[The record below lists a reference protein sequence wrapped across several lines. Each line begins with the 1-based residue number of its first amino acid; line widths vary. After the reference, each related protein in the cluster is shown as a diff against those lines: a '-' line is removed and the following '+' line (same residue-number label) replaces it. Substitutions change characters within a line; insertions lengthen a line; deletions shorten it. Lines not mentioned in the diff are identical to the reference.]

1 MLFFFLMEGSI
12 CSLKLKYDEYLEK
25 ICRYLLDDIYTNMT
39 RVKILYG
46 EIACIYIKA
55 HVMVM

>member
-1 MLFFFLMEGSI
+1 MEGSI

-25 ICRYLLDDIYTNMT
+25 IYRYLLDDIYTNMT
-39 RVKILYG
+39 RVRILYG

-55 HVMVM
+55 HVTVM